1 MNPYLKSSLVLALT
15 GLAALPP
22 AAVAE
27 SEDAFC
33 EVREQGE
40 RAGNASGYCTVS
52 LNEEFITIR
61 LVNGASVDLEPGER
75 PGRFRDQD
83 GKVVDH
89 QVKQDG
95 SHYYT
100 WENKDI
106 TVYFNRAEGL
116 YN

>member
-1 MNPYLKSSLVLALT
+1 MNPFLKSSLMLALT
-15 GLAALPP
+15 GIAALPLTL
-22 AAVAE
+22 VAE

-33 EVREQGE
+33 EVREHGE
-40 RAGNASGYCTVS
+40 KAKNATGYCTVTLTEDS
-52 LNEEFITIR
+52 ISIR
-61 LVNGASVDLEPGER
+61 LASGASFDLQPGKR

-83 GKVVDH
+83 GNGVGH
-89 QVKQDG
+89 EVKQDG

-100 WENKDI
+100 WEHRNI